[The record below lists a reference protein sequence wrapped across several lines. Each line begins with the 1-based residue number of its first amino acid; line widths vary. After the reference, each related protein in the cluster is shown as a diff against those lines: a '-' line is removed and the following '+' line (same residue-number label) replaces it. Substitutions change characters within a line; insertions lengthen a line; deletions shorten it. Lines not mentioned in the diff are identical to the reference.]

1 MQNDP
6 KDTLA
11 RLSDEL
17 LAQEEL
23 PPFPEQIEETQDETL
38 VLPNIPPQAPAF
50 DDPQSIHEP
59 EEPIIYRN
67 FSNGYG
73 RDLPQKADPPAIS
86 KSDKIDIGLMLAASG
101 LCLGISGVLIYWLT
115 AYLE

>member
-6 KDTLA
+6 KDTLTQ
-11 RLSDEL
+11 LSEEL

-23 PPFPEQIEETQDETL
+23 PTFPEEIDESQDETL

-50 DDPQSIHEP
+50 DDPQTIHEP
-59 EEPIIYRN
+59 DEPMVYCN

-73 RDLPQKADPPAIS
+73 RDLPKQEAAPTIS
-86 KSDKIDIGLMLAASG
+86 KSDKIDIALMLTACG
-101 LCLGISGVLIYWLT
+101 LCLGIIGMLIYWLT
-115 AYLE
+115 AYLA